1 MPKRGGRKSHPRK
14 DKGGGGGGSNF
25 GRFKTNKNK
34 KKTGMGS
41 SKNHG
46 TPRSTNIDIPELMD
60 LDDNVY
66 IPEIDTKVS
75 QSSMKNLSR
84 RPGRRHLYEEV
95 GYTDKHIE
103 DTLRQPLR
111 NRPIEFVK
119 AKQVY
124 DPSADLFKKLGK
136 SGIPKVHQDLL
147 DSMNSPPLQEAHV
160 PESPILDILSEESE
174 DDAINDV
181 VTHLASSNTSLD
193 SDLVGRGEILK
204 TNGEGEPD
212 DVEEEIEEEI
222 EYENGSQDNEDHG
235 IESQTESEQ
244 DEADEADE
252 VEEEEEEEEEAFV
265 IDDTGDAEIL
275 KDHNP
280 IKPQTSL
287 LIQSKLPK
295 SSTQNDIDNIGGG
308 LDYDP
313 VLNIGKV
320 SLQTKRDANG
330 QSTTELMSVNQ
341 LNKVSTKG
349 FIDEKK
355 MFPNME
361 KNVSDISDDDFGG
374 YKDYIAQVMRDGK
387 LEVDSDEYDSETNF
401 DIMASSSDDDDDDDG
416 EDNDEGEKDPSE
428 IEYGF
433 LPEDYE
439 FDVSQVS
446 ISNVRFG
453 IKNQLYTKCAE
464 ITGSDD
470 QFMWIDEDDLVDYVL
485 LKGVR
490 EHRLNSFMK
499 FITKGLIDEEA
510 MEAPNYSDVYISE
523 TSEEEEE
530 GANSEDENL
539 AAMIAFTKS
548 QQQSF
553 MDLDI
558 PSTERLKTKGKG
570 KKKQLDLDRMQLDID
585 MRESLQDQYQVHR
598 QAKRSKKQRREDA
611 RYEGGIAKHD
621 LLVKYPYSLHIKDIC
636 YEFET
641 FLHDTSRDSM
651 NFPPLDPH
659 GNKTVIKISNFYNMK
674 SLKCGTGLKL
684 FVKVSK
690 NRKTFHYLPRYDQ
703 IGNVLRQRPI
713 FNRIDQKRP
722 KDEITKS
729 DGNSKKDRSRGR
741 NKSESSAQSREGD
754 IVGASA
760 PEIDTNNIGR
770 KLLEKLGWSK
780 GEGLGAHGN
789 KGISE
794 PVVAKIKK
802 SKTGLK

>member
-34 KKTGMGS
+34 KKTGQGS

-46 TPRSTNIDIPELMD
+46 TSRSTNIDIPELMD
-60 LDDNVY
+60 LDENVY
-66 IPEIDTKVS
+66 IPEIDAKVS
-75 QSSMKNLSR
+75 RNSMKNLSR
-84 RPGRRHLYEEV
+84 RPGRHHLYEEV

-124 DPSADLFKKLGK
+124 DPSAELFKKLGK
-136 SGIPKVHQDLL
+136 SGIPKIHQELL
-147 DSMNSPPLQEAHV
+147 DSMNSPPVQEAHV
-160 PESPILDILSEESE
+160 PESPTLDILSEESE
-174 DDAINDV
+174 NDAIHEV
-181 VTHLASSNTSLD
+181 ATHLTSSNTSLD
-193 SDLVGRGEILK
+193 SNIENRGETLK
-204 TNGEGEPD
+204 NAD
-212 DVEEEIEEEI
+212 DGQSGDEAEQTEDTEEEREI
-222 EYENGSQDNEDHG
+222 ENDENENYK
-235 IESQTESEQ
+235 IESESER
-244 DEADEADE
+244 D
-252 VEEEEEEEEEAFV
+252 EEEEEEEEDAFV
-265 IDDTGDAEIL
+265 IDDTGDAEIAKNL
-275 KDHNP
+275 HP
-280 IKPQTSL
+280 VKPMTSL

-295 SSTQNDIDNIGGG
+295 LSTQDHVDSIYGGVE
-308 LDYDP
+308 YDP

-320 SLQTKRDANG
+320 SLQTKKDANG
-330 QSTTELMSVNQ
+330 QSTAELMSVNH
-341 LNKVSTKG
+341 LNKISTKG
-349 FIDEKK
+349 FIEERKRI
-355 MFPNME
+355 PNTE

-387 LEVDSDEYDSETNF
+387 LDVDSDEYESETNF
-401 DIMASSSDDDDDDDG
+401 DIMASSSSSEEENDDDDNDG
-416 EDNDEGEKDPSE
+416 SEKDPSE

-453 IKNQLYTKCAE
+453 IKNQFYTKCAE
-464 ITGSDD
+464 LTGSDD
-470 QFMWIDEDDLVDYVL
+470 QSMWLDEDDLVDYVL
-485 LKGVR
+485 LKGVK
-490 EHRLNSFMK
+490 EHRLDSFMK
-499 FITKGLIDEEA
+499 FITKGLIDEELI
-510 MEAPNYSDVYISE
+510 EVPNYSDVYISE

-530 GANSEDENL
+530 TNDDDENL

-558 PSTERLKTKGKG
+558 PSTERLKTKGLG

-598 QAKRSKKQRREDA
+598 EAKRSKKQRREEA
-611 RYEGGIAKHD
+611 RLEEGIARHD
-621 LLVKYPYSLHIKDIC
+621 LLIKYPYSLHIKDISN
-636 YEFET
+636 EFEV

-659 GNKTVIKISNFYNMK
+659 GNKTIIKISNFYNMK

-684 FVKVSK
+684 FIKVSK

-703 IGNVLRQRPI
+703 IGSVLRQRPI
-713 FNRIDQKRP
+713 FNRTDQKRP
-722 KDEITKS
+722 KDEITRS

-741 NKSESSAQSREGD
+741 NKSQSNAQTREGE

-760 PEIDTNNIGR
+760 PEIGANNIGR
-770 KLLEKLGWSK
+770 QLLEKLGWSK

>member
-34 KKTGMGS
+34 KKTGKRPSNNHGS
-41 SKNHG
+41 S
-46 TPRSTNIDIPELMD
+46 RSTNIDIPELMD
-60 LDDNVY
+60 LDENVY
-66 IPEIDTKVS
+66 IPEIDARVS
-75 QSSMKNLSR
+75 RNSMKNLSR
-84 RPGRRHLYEEV
+84 RPGRHHLYEEV

-124 DPSADLFKKLGK
+124 DPSAELFKKLGK
-136 SGIPKVHQDLL
+136 SGIPKVHQELF
-147 DSMNSPPLQEAHV
+147 DSMNSPPVQDTHV
-160 PESPILDILSEESE
+160 PDSPTLDMLSEESE
-174 DDAINDV
+174 NDAIHDTA
-181 VTHLASSNTSLD
+181 THLASSNTSFD
-193 SDLVGRGEILK
+193 SDIEDSGEELK
-204 TNGEGEPD
+204 NTDEGQSGYEAEQT
-212 DVEEEIEEEI
+212 VE
-222 EYENGSQDNEDHG
+222 
-235 IESQTESEQ
+235 TESEIENEEN
-244 DEADEADE
+244 DEIESKSSKEEKRKNADEAE
-252 VEEEEEEEEEAFV
+252 AEAFV
-265 IDDTGDAEIL
+265 IDDTGDVEIAKHL
-275 KDHNP
+275 HP
-280 IKPQTSL
+280 VKPMTSL

-295 SSTQNDIDNIGGG
+295 LSTQRSTDSIDGGV
-308 LDYDP
+308 DYDP

-320 SLQTKRDANG
+320 SLQTKKDANG
-330 QSTTELMSVNQ
+330 QSTAELMSLNQ

-349 FIDEKK
+349 FIEERRKIPNTEKD
-355 MFPNME
+355 
-361 KNVSDISDDDFGG
+361 VSDISDNDFGG

-387 LEVDSDEYDSETNF
+387 IDVDSDEYESETNF
-401 DIMASSSDDDDDDDG
+401 DIMASSSSSEDENDDDDD
-416 EDNDEGEKDPSE
+416 EGSTKDPSE

-453 IKNQLYTKCAE
+453 IKNQFYTKCAE
-464 ITGSDD
+464 LTGSDD
-470 QFMWIDEDDLVDYVL
+470 QFMWLDEDDLVDYVL
-485 LKGVR
+485 LKGVK
-490 EHRLNSFMK
+490 EYRLDSFMK
-499 FITKGLIDEEA
+499 FITKGLIDEEPV
-510 MEAPNYSDVYISE
+510 ETPNYSDVYISE
-523 TSEEEEE
+523 TSEDEDD
-530 GANSEDENL
+530 ANEDDENL

-548 QQQSF
+548 QHQSF

-558 PSTERLKTKGKG
+558 PSTERLKTKGSG

-598 QAKRSKKQRREDA
+598 EAKRSKKQRREEA
-611 RYEGGIAKHD
+611 RREEGIARHD
-621 LLVKYPYSLHIKDIC
+621 LLIKYPYSLHIKDISN
-636 YEFET
+636 EFET

-659 GNKTVIKISNFYNMK
+659 GNKTIIKISNFYNMK

-684 FVKVSK
+684 FIKVSK

-713 FNRIDQKRP
+713 FNRTDQKRP
-722 KDEITKS
+722 KDEITRS

-741 NKSESSAQSREGD
+741 NKSQSNIQTREGE

-760 PEIDTNNIGR
+760 PEIGTNNIGR
-770 KLLEKLGWSK
+770 QLLEKLGWSK